1 MTSVVHISEISNI
14 LKHVMPIHDLQTFLI
29 GLYSLDNIKIIDVSK
44 EQYLKAIGLIDEY
57 GIDPNDCLALVLME
71 EYGIDEIY
79 TFDKG
84 SRK

>member
-1 MTSVVHISEISNI
+1 M
-14 LKHVMPIHDLQTFLI
+14 
-29 GLYSLDNIKIIDVSK
+29 
-44 EQYLKAIGLIDEY
+44 GLIDEY

-84 SRK
+84 FKKINWVKVLP